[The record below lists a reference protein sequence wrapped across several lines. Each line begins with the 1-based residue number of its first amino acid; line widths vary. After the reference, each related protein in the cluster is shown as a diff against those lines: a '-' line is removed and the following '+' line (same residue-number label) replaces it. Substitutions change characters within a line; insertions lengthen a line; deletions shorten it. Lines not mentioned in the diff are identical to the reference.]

1 MVSNQ
6 ISLNISDQ
14 SSLDVWR
21 YIPVILSV
29 ILLCPIICI
38 IITATGDSDGLWWHL
53 YETVLGKYIINTL
66 LLMCGVS
73 ISVLLLGVGTAWLVS
88 RYEFTGRWIFDWL
101 LMLPAACP
109 AYLIAYAYTDFFS
122 GLHLLFFLIFS
133 NILLF
138 FYKLYSLIVNG

>member
-6 ISLNISDQ
+6 ISLNISGQ
-14 SSLDVWR
+14 SSLDFWR

-53 YETVLGKYIINTL
+53 YETVLSKYVINTL
-66 LLMCGVS
+66 LLMFGVS

-88 RYEFTGRWIFDWL
+88 RYEFTGRRIYDWL

-109 AYLIAYAYTDFFS
+109 AYLIA
-122 GLHLLFFLIFS
+122 
-133 NILLF
+133 
-138 FYKLYSLIVNG
+138 